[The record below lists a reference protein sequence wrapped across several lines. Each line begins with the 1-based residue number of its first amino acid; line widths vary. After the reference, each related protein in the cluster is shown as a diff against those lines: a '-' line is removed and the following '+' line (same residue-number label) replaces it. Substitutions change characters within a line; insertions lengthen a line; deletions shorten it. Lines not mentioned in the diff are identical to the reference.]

1 MKRKEMLAFIDNS
14 SYYLREIVSENLLYK
29 RIDKNAAGEMN
40 SLISI
45 MHDLMTDFLYE
56 NYTEDG
62 ELIDY

>member
-14 SYYLREIVSENLLYK
+14 SYYLREMVAENLQYK
-29 RIDKNAAGEMN
+29 CIDKKVASEIN

-56 NYTEDG
+56 NYTENG